1 MNLHSYEETYSV
13 GNANDT
19 NNDDDDDIDDDGDK
33 EGLLARQEHHASHS
47 INGNILHSVYM
58 IRHTSIGLLRDRCE

>member
-33 EGLLARQEHHASHS
+33 EGLLARQELMHLIPLMAIS
-47 INGNILHSVYM
+47 Y
-58 IRHTSIGLLRDRCE
+58 IRYI